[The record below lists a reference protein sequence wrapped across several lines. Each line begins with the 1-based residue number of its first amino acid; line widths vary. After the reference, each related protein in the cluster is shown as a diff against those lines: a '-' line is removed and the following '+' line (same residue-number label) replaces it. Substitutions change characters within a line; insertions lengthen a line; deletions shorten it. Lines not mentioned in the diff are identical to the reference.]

1 MMGGRKRDSIVSDAL
16 ESLIGAM
23 YLDGGFEPAQAF
35 VMKFIL
41 NDLEDKRIFYDSKTV
56 LQEMVQEGG
65 NHPVEY
71 RLLKEEGPGPQ
82 QELYCGGAD
91 QWKKYGNRNRPYKKG
106 SRTGCSPRGNT
117 QYKITAGG
125 QCI

>member
-1 MMGGRKRDSIVSDAL
+1 
-16 ESLIGAM
+16 M

-71 RLLKEEGPGPQ
+71 RLLKEEGPDPVSYTH
-82 QELYCGGAD
+82 LD
-91 QWKKYGNRNRPYKKG
+91 VYK
-106 SRTGCSPRGNT
+106 RQPLRCH
-117 QYKITAGG
+117 Q
-125 QCI
+125 

>member
-23 YLDGGFEPAQAF
+23 YLDGGFEPAQTF
-35 VMKFIL
+35 VLKFIL

-71 RLLKEEGPGPQ
+71 RLLKEEGPDHNKSFEVSAMLDGQEIGRGIGRTKKSAEQRAAYRGILTIRKPQ
-82 QELYCGGAD
+82 E
-91 QWKKYGNRNRPYKKG
+91 
-106 SRTGCSPRGNT
+106 
-117 QYKITAGG
+117 
-125 QCI
+125 

>member
-1 MMGGRKRDSIVSDAL
+1 MMGGRGRDSIVSDAL

-71 RLLKEEGPGPQ
+71 RLLKEEGPDHNKSF
-82 QELYCGGAD
+82 EVSAML
-91 QWKKYGNRNRPYKKG
+91 
-106 SRTGCSPRGNT
+106 
-117 QYKITAGG
+117 GG
-125 QCI
+125 QEIGRGIGRTKKSAEQRAAYRGILTIRKPQE